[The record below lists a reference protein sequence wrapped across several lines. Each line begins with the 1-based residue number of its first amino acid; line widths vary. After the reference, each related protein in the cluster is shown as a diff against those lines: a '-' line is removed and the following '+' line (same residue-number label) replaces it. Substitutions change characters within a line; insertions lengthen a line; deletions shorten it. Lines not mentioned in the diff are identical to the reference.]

1 MNCPFCR
8 GASKVVDSRPIPDG
22 IRRRRECLRCERR
35 FTTHERIVPTELRVV
50 KAGDRAP
57 EDFQPE
63 KIAAVLRKVTKGR
76 PVSEPQIEDAVRRIE
91 ADFAANG
98 QTSVQS
104 SELAR
109 VVADLLLELDQ
120 VAHFRFLS
128 NYTDASGRVSFE
140 REESPRPRRPPSTE
154 QMDLF

>member
-22 IRRRRECLRCERR
+22 IRRRRECLRCGRR

-50 KAGDRAP
+50 KAGDRPP

-63 KIAAVLRKVTKGR
+63 KIAVVLRKVTKGR
-76 PVSEPQIEDAVRRIE
+76 PVSESQIEDAVRRIE

-98 QTSVQS
+98 QTSVAS

-109 VVADLLLELDQ
+109 VVADLLRELDQ

-128 NYTDASGRVSFE
+128 NYTDAAGRVVFE
-140 REESPRPRRPPSTE
+140 RQERAPRRPPATE

>member
-50 KAGDRAP
+50 KAGDRSP

-76 PVSEPQIEDAVRRIE
+76 PVSESQIEDTVRRIE

-98 QTSVQS
+98 QTSVPS

-109 VVADLLLELDQ
+109 VVAGLLGELDP
-120 VAHFRFLS
+120 VARFRFLS
-128 NYTDASGRVSFE
+128 NYTDAGGRVSFE
-140 REESPRPRRPPSTE
+140 REEARRPRRPPPTD